1 VRLRDEA
8 SLLAWVPRLRRY
20 ARALAG
26 TREDADDLVQDTLER
41 AWSRASLWSGVADM
55 RGWLFSIMHN
65 VHADGARRGRLAL
78 VALDEETPEV
88 PVPPAQHDRL
98 AVRDLESALGRLPR
112 EQRGCMSSDD
122 RGHAMTPVPA
132 PTHQYSTASPPMANS
147 VTVASFCSDVES
159 AAKPR
164 ATSAKVKRTFSGKK
178 YPRSSQ

>member
-1 VRLRDEA
+1 MRLRDEA

-65 VHADGARRGRLAL
+65 VHADSARRGRLAL

-112 EQRGCMSSDD
+112 EQREVLLLVALEDMAYADIARTLAIPIGTVMSRLS
-122 RGHAMTPVPA
+122 RGRERLRAVLT
-132 PTHQYSTASPPMANS
+132 
-147 VTVASFCSDVES
+147 EGS
-159 AAKPR
+159 AASEPAR
-164 ATSAKVKRTFSGKK
+164 LHVVR
-178 YPRSSQ
+178 